1 MLYVRDIA
9 AAERLLELRPTTTG
23 ANVALASGDYD
34 VVFERTQVVD
44 GLRLA
49 AVSQVAVD
57 LLTGPGR
64 NPSEA
69 GALLDWMESNEP
81 AWRR

>member
-9 AAERLLELRPTTTG
+9 AAAAELEPRPTKTG
-23 ANVALASGDYD
+23 ANVALASGEYD
-34 VVFERTQVVD
+34 VVFERPQLVD

-57 LLTGPGR
+57 LLTGPGSQPER
-64 NPSEA
+64 SRRA
-69 GALLDWMESNEP
+69 ARLDAEQ
-81 AWRR
+81 